1 MVKESTD
8 VEECSMQGRMVLV
21 TGAAKGIGKEVARQ
35 LAGLGAAVLI
45 SARNA
50 DHAQA
55 TAEELT
61 LTGDVRP
68 LPVPPDVADDISV
81 QEATAALERLP

>member
-1 MVKESTD
+1 
-8 VEECSMQGRMVLV
+8 MQGRVVLV

-61 LTGDVRP
+61 LAGTYAPFRSPWTSPTTSASRKPPRP
-68 LPVPPDVADDISV
+68 WSGTLGAWTS
-81 QEATAALERLP
+81 